1 MAGKLHAWH
10 RWCLAFGLMLAPGLV
25 LGQMPAQE
33 PPPLPHPEIP
43 PPVDVMTPW
52 PWWLLVLAGLL
63 LLGLVA
69 LVLFLILANKPK
81 AVVPVRRPLQD
92 AVRRMKDLR
101 GKADVLPPS
110 EVGHG
115 VSEILRRYYMER
127 YSIPAPFKTTQELF
141 PLNADVDKNF
151 RRRAWRERFE
161 PLAELYDSLAYAPLP
176 ATSSEAIALVETAIN
191 KLEEERL
198 LPDE

>member
-1 MAGKLHAWH
+1 MAVKSHAWY
-10 RWCLAFGLMLAPGLV
+10 RCCVAFGPILVPGL
-25 LGQMPAQE
+25 LLAQMPGQE

-52 PWWLLVLAGLL
+52 PWWLLVAAGVL

-69 LVLFLILANKPK
+69 LVLFLIFGHKPRA
-81 AVVPVRRPLQD
+81 AVVARRPLQD
-92 AVRRMKDLR
+92 AIRRMKDLR
-101 GKADVLPPS
+101 GKADVLSPS

-141 PLNADVDKNF
+141 PQQADVDKNF

-161 PLAELYDSLAYAPLP
+161 TLATLYDSLAYAPLP
-176 ATSSEAIALVETAIN
+176 ATGDEAVALVDTALN